1 LRRVAKMRLVQ
12 FFVPELGKRVGVV
25 EGEAVVDITE
35 VVPTTLAL
43 LERAVAE
50 GKSFEAKAKEA
61 LDEARER
68 GAQAVDFNSLQNPPS
83 PDKPHLLLPIDA
95 AEIWGAGVTYK
106 RSAEERDLDSQT
118 DIYTRVYF
126 SDRPELFFKATL
138 HRCALP
144 FGEIGV
150 RSDSEFT
157 AVEAEVAVVV
167 GADNR
172 PVAFTLCND
181 VSAWDIERANP
192 LYLPQSK
199 IYAGCCSF
207 GPMLVTAEQIADPY
221 SIVVRCRVIRDGKVV
236 FEGEASTAQLSRRY
250 EDLIAFLRRDNPI
263 PIGTLLTTGTGIMPP
278 PEAALR
284 EGDIVEIES
293 PQLGKLVNR
302 VRKLSG
308 V

>member
-1 LRRVAKMRLVQ
+1 MRLVQ

-35 VVPTTLAL
+35 VAPTTLAL
-43 LERAVAE
+43 LERAIAE

-61 LDEARER
+61 LDEARGR
-68 GAQAVDFNSLQNPPS
+68 GAQTVDFNSLQNPPS

-144 FGEIGV
+144 FGEIGI

-157 AVEAEVAVVV
+157 AVEAEVAVVI
-167 GADNR
+167 GSDNR

-236 FEGEASTAQLSRRY
+236 FEGEASTAQLSRQY

>member
-1 LRRVAKMRLVQ
+1 
-12 FFVPELGKRVGVV
+12 
-25 EGEAVVDITE
+25 
-35 VVPTTLAL
+35 
-43 LERAVAE
+43 
-50 GKSFEAKAKEA
+50 
-61 LDEARER
+61 
-68 GAQAVDFNSLQNPPS
+68 
-83 PDKPHLLLPIDA
+83 LLLPIDA

-167 GADNR
+167 GTDNR

-207 GPMLVTAEQIADPY
+207 GPMLVTAEQVADPY
-221 SIVVRCRVIRDGKVV
+221 SIVVRCRVIRDGKVI

-293 PQLGKLVNR
+293 PKLGKLVNR